1 MSATLFIVPQLV
13 VRFVLGNPV
22 WDKRVRFLFYA
33 ATLPIAWFLF
43 VPKEL
48 NDIRQVNFL
57 QHMIGGGV
65 SVGFVSLYFIS
76 IFKEKFDVIGNLTNN
91 ALQIFLWQA
100 IFVYFLVSGFG
111 VANELLEF
119 LLDAAGIGIF
129 SADRYDVWFDLVANT
144 TGAMLVFILYKMYNF
159 FYDLNLFGNK

>member
-1 MSATLFIVPQLV
+1 MTTAIYFFLMSATLFIVPQLV

-76 IFKEKFDVIGNLTNN
+76 I
-91 ALQIFLWQA
+91 LQIHIKLQTF
-100 IFVYFLVSGFG
+100 
-111 VANELLEF
+111 
-119 LLDAAGIGIF
+119 
-129 SADRYDVWFDLVANT
+129 T
-144 TGAMLVFILYKMYNF
+144 
-159 FYDLNLFGNK
+159 